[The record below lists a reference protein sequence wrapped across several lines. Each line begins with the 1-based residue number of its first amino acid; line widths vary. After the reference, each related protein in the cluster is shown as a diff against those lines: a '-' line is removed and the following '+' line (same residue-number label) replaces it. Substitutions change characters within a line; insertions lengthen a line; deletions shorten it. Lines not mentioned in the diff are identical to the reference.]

1 MRASL
6 FLKLFLMLL
15 LMSSLSRT
23 LFAAEVEP
31 ARLQIKEQTWWVGQ
45 QVPFTV
51 QLRAP
56 GSFSGAAVFSLPEIP
71 RVVMIKTGSPVVSS
85 EEIEG
90 KTWFVQTHEFA
101 LFSQQSGTVTIPEFT
116 VRFSHKD
123 GFTGPVHDQS
133 AQVPAAEVKIERPPG
148 SSARDFLV
156 TTDSFKLK
164 ERWDPQPGAT
174 EQGSVFQRTITQ
186 EADQVTGM
194 ALAPPPEG
202 VPAGVRLYLGQPTV
216 TDKTERGAFIGTRI
230 DTLTYQLQK
239 AGTWTLPAI
248 RYQWWDPEK
257 KSFGSQTLPAVTFE
271 VKGTAVPVTDG
282 PVVASSKSIYIGL
295 VILGISIAVI
305 FWQRRRIG
313 NGLRRIGHY
322 WNSPERV
329 AARKLLS
336 GCRANDPHATQSAWQ
351 IWLNCRGADS
361 SISPDL
367 KTAVQ
372 ELQSTL
378 YGVNQ
383 SADWQG
389 AKLAAAFRANQ
400 RADKK
405 SGLKKQSSLPPLNQ
419 R

>member
-1 MRASL
+1 MRVA
-6 FLKLFLMLL
+6 LFLMLL
-15 LMSSLSRT
+15 LMSSLSRG
-23 LFAAEVEP
+23 LMAAEVEP
-31 ARLQIKEQTWWVGQ
+31 AQIQIKEQTWWVGQ

-71 RVVMIKTGSPVVSS
+71 RVVIIKTGSPVVSS

-90 KTWFVQTHEFA
+90 KTWFVQTHDFA
-101 LFSQQSGTVTIPEFT
+101 LFSQQSGTVTIPKFT

-133 AQVPAAEVKIERPPG
+133 AQVPAAQVKIERPPG
-148 SSARDFLV
+148 CSAQDFLV

-164 ERWDPQPGAT
+164 ERWDPQPGSAA
-174 EQGSVFQRTITQ
+174 QGAVYHRTITQ

-194 ALAPPPEG
+194 ALAPPPEA

-216 TDKTERGAFIGTRI
+216 SDQTERGVFIGTRV
-230 DTLTYQLQK
+230 DTLTYQLQE

-257 KSFGSQTLPAVTFE
+257 KTFGSQTLPAVTFE
-271 VKGTAVPVTDG
+271 VQGTAIPVTNA
-282 PVVASSKSIYIGL
+282 PAMASSKSIYIRL
-295 VILGISIAVI
+295 AMLSICLAVI

-313 NGLRRIGHY
+313 NGLRKIGQY

-329 AARKLLS
+329 AARKLLTS
-336 GCRANDPHATQSAWQ
+336 CRTNDPRETQIAWQ

-361 SISPDL
+361 SISPEL
-367 KTAVQ
+367 KAAVQ

-378 YGVNQ
+378 YGVNE
-383 SADWQG
+383 SGDWQG
-389 AKLAAAFRANQ
+389 ARLAAAFRADQ

-405 SGLKKQSSLPPLNQ
+405 SGLKKQSVLPALNP

>member
-1 MRASL
+1 MRVFSGVI
-6 FLKLFLMLL
+6 L
-15 LMSSLSRT
+15 LMISLLSRA
-23 LFAAEVEP
+23 LVAAEVEP
-31 ARLQIKEQTWWVGQ
+31 ASIKIKEQIWWVGQ

-71 RVVMIKTGSPVVSS
+71 RVVIIKTGSPVVSS

-90 KTWFVQTHEFA
+90 KTWFVQTHDFA

-133 AQVPAAEVKIERPPG
+133 AQVPAAQVKIERPPG
-148 SSARDFLV
+148 SSAQDFLV

-174 EQGSVFQRTITQ
+174 EQGAVFQRTITQ

-194 ALAPPPEG
+194 ALAPPPEA

-216 TDKTERGAFIGTRI
+216 SDKTERGAFIGTRV
-230 DTLTYQLQK
+230 DTLTYQLQE

-257 KSFGSQTLPAVTFE
+257 KTFGSQTLPAVTFE
-271 VKGTAVPVTDG
+271 VQGTAIPVTD
-282 PVVASSKSIYIGL
+282 ASADASPKSIYLGL
-295 VILGISIAVI
+295 AVLGTCLVLMY
-305 FWQRRRIG
+305 WQRQRMR
-313 NGLRRIGHY
+313 NGLRWIGQH

-329 AARKLLS
+329 ATRKLLA
-336 GCRANDPHATQSAWQ
+336 GCRTNDPRETQRAWQ
-351 IWLNCRGADS
+351 VWLNCRGADA
-361 SISPDL
+361 SISPEL
-367 KTAVQ
+367 KAAVQ
-372 ELQSTL
+372 ELQSAL

-389 AKLAAAFRANQ
+389 ARLAAAFRANQ
-400 RADKK
+400 RTDKK
-405 SGLKKQSSLPPLNQ
+405 SGLKKQSALPALNP

>member
-1 MRASL
+1 MRV
-6 FLKLFLMLL
+6 FICLMLL
-15 LMSSLSRT
+15 LMSLPSLV
-23 LFAAEVEP
+23 AAEVEP
-31 ARLQIKEQTWWVGQ
+31 GRIQIKEQTWWVGQ

-71 RVVMIKTGSPVVSS
+71 RVVIIKTGSPVVSS

-90 KTWFVQTHEFA
+90 KTWFVQTHDFA
-101 LFSQQSGTVTIPEFT
+101 LFSQLSGTVTIPEFT

-133 AQVPAAEVKIERPPG
+133 AQVPAAQLKIERPPG
-148 SSARDFLV
+148 SSAQDFLV
-156 TTDSFKLK
+156 TTDSFQLK

-174 EQGSVFQRTITQ
+174 EQGAVFHRTITQ

-194 ALAPPPEG
+194 ALAPPPEA

-216 TDKTERGAFIGTRI
+216 SDKTERGAFIGTRV
-230 DTLTYQLQK
+230 DTLTYQLQE

-257 KSFGSQTLPAVTFE
+257 KAFGFQTLPAVTFE
-271 VKGTAVPVTDG
+271 VKGTAVPVSDV
-282 PVVASSKSIYIGL
+282 PSEASPKSIYIGL
-295 VILGISIAVI
+295 AVLSICIAVI
-305 FWQRRRIG
+305 FWQQRRIR
-313 NGLRRIGHY
+313 NGLRWIGQY

-329 AARKLLS
+329 AARKLLA
-336 GCRANDPHATQSAWQ
+336 GCRTNDPHATQSAWQ
-351 IWLNCRGADS
+351 IWMNCRGAEA
-361 SISPDL
+361 SISPEL
-367 KTAVQ
+367 KAAVQ

-378 YGVNQ
+378 YGVHQ
-383 SADWQG
+383 SSDWQG
-389 AKLAAAFRANQ
+389 ARLAAAFRADQ

-405 SGLKKQSSLPPLNQ
+405 SGPKKQSALPALNP

>member
-1 MRASL
+1 MRV
-6 FLKLFLMLL
+6 FICLMLL
-15 LMSSLSRT
+15 LMSLPSRG
-23 LFAAEVEP
+23 LVAAEVEP
-31 ARLQIKEQTWWVGQ
+31 AQIQIKEQTWWVGQ

-71 RVVMIKTGSPVVSS
+71 RVVIIKTGSPVVSS

-90 KTWFVQTHEFA
+90 KTWFVQTHDFA

-133 AQVPAAEVKIERPPG
+133 AQVPAAQLKIERPPG
-148 SSARDFLV
+148 SSAQDFLV
-156 TTDSFKLK
+156 TTDSFQLK

-174 EQGSVFQRTITQ
+174 EQGAVFHRTISQ

-194 ALAPPPEG
+194 ALAPPPEA

-216 TDKTERGAFIGTRI
+216 SDKTERGAFIGTRV
-230 DTLTYQLQK
+230 DTLTYQLQE

-257 KSFGSQTLPAVTFE
+257 KAFGSQTLPAVTFE
-271 VKGTAVPVTDG
+271 VKGTAVPVTAAPG
-282 PVVASSKSIYIGL
+282 EASPKSIYIGL
-295 VILGISIAVI
+295 AVLSICIAVI
-305 FWQRRRIG
+305 FWQQRRIR
-313 NGLRRIGHY
+313 NGLRWIGQY

-329 AARKLLS
+329 AARKLLA
-336 GCRANDPHATQSAWQ
+336 GCRTNDPHATQSAWQ
-351 IWLNCRGADS
+351 IWMNCRGAES
-361 SISPDL
+361 SISPEL
-367 KTAVQ
+367 KAAVQ

-378 YGVNQ
+378 YGVHQ
-383 SADWQG
+383 SSDWQG
-389 AKLAAAFRANQ
+389 ARLAAAFRADQ

-405 SGLKKQSSLPPLNQ
+405 SGPKKQSALPALNP

>member
-1 MRASL
+1 MRV
-6 FLKLFLMLL
+6 FICLMLL
-15 LMSSLSRT
+15 LMSLLSRG
-23 LFAAEVEP
+23 LVAAEVEP
-31 ARLQIKEQTWWVGQ
+31 ASIQIKEQTWWVGQ

-71 RVVMIKTGSPVVSS
+71 RVVIIKTGSPVVSS

-90 KTWFVQTHEFA
+90 KTWFVQTHDFA

-133 AQVPAAEVKIERPPG
+133 AQVPAAQVKIERPPG
-148 SSARDFLV
+148 SSAQDFLV

-164 ERWDPQPGAT
+164 ERWDPQPGSAT
-174 EQGSVFQRTITQ
+174 QGAVFQRTISQ

-194 ALAPPPEG
+194 ALAPPPEA

-216 TDKTERGAFIGTRI
+216 SDKTERGAFIGTRV
-230 DTLTYQLQK
+230 DTLTYQLQE

-257 KSFGSQTLPAVTFE
+257 KAFGSQTLPAVAFE
-271 VKGTAVPVTDG
+271 VKGSAVPVTDAPG
-282 PVVASSKSIYIGL
+282 EASPKSIYIGL
-295 VILGISIAVI
+295 VILGIGIAVI

-313 NGLRRIGHY
+313 NGLRWIGQH
-322 WNSPERV
+322 WNSPKRV
-329 AARKLLS
+329 AARKLLA
-336 GCRANDPHATQSAWQ
+336 GCRNNDPRETQRAWQ
-351 IWLNCRGADS
+351 VWLNCGGVDS
-361 SISPDL
+361 SISPEL
-367 KTAVQ
+367 KAAVQ
-372 ELQSTL
+372 ELQRTL
-378 YGVNQ
+378 YGANQ
-383 SADWQG
+383 LSDWQG
-389 AKLAAAFRANQ
+389 ARLATAFRADQ
-400 RADKK
+400 RADNK
-405 SGLKKQSSLPPLNQ
+405 SGLNKQSALPALNP

>member
-1 MRASL
+1 MRV
-6 FLKLFLMLL
+6 FICLMLL
-15 LMSSLSRT
+15 LMSLPSQALV
-23 LFAAEVEP
+23 AAEVEP
-31 ARLQIKEQTWWVGQ
+31 ARIQIKEQTWWVGQ

-71 RVVMIKTGSPVVSS
+71 RVVIIKTGSPVVSS

-90 KTWFVQTHEFA
+90 KTWFVQTHDFA

-133 AQVPAAEVKIERPPG
+133 AQVPAAQLKIERPPG
-148 SSARDFLV
+148 SSAQDFLV
-156 TTDSFKLK
+156 TTDSFQLK

-174 EQGSVFQRTITQ
+174 EQGAVFHRTISQ

-194 ALAPPPEG
+194 ALAPPPEA

-216 TDKTERGAFIGTRI
+216 SDKTERGAFIGTRV
-230 DTLTYQLQK
+230 DTLTYQLQE

-257 KSFGSQTLPAVTFE
+257 KAFGSQTLPAVTFE
-271 VKGTAVPVTDG
+271 VKGTAVPVTAAPG
-282 PVVASSKSIYIGL
+282 EASPKSIYIGL
-295 VILGISIAVI
+295 AVLSICIAVI
-305 FWQRRRIG
+305 FWQQRRIR
-313 NGLRRIGHY
+313 NGLRWIGQY

-329 AARKLLS
+329 AARKLLA
-336 GCRANDPHATQSAWQ
+336 GCRTNDPHATQSAWQ
-351 IWLNCRGADS
+351 IWMNCRGAEA
-361 SISPDL
+361 SISPEL
-367 KTAVQ
+367 KAAVQ

-378 YGVNQ
+378 YGVHQ
-383 SADWQG
+383 SSDWQG
-389 AKLAAAFRANQ
+389 ARLAAAFRADQ

-405 SGLKKQSSLPPLNQ
+405 SGRKKQSVLPALNP

>member
-1 MRASL
+1 MRVFSGVI
-6 FLKLFLMLL
+6 L
-15 LMSSLSRT
+15 LMISLLSRA
-23 LFAAEVEP
+23 LVAAEVEP
-31 ARLQIKEQTWWVGQ
+31 ASIKIKEQIWWVGQ

-71 RVVMIKTGSPVVSS
+71 RVVIIKTGSPVVSS

-90 KTWFVQTHEFA
+90 KTWFVQTHDFA

-133 AQVPAAEVKIERPPG
+133 AQVPAAQVKIERPPS
-148 SSARDFLV
+148 SSAQDFLV
-156 TTDSFKLK
+156 TTGSFKLK

-174 EQGSVFQRTITQ
+174 EQGAVFQRTITQ
-186 EADQVTGM
+186 EADHVTGM
-194 ALAPPPEG
+194 ALAPPPEA

-216 TDKTERGAFIGTRI
+216 SDKTERGAFIGTRV
-230 DTLTYQLQK
+230 DTLTYQLQE

-257 KSFGSQTLPAVTFE
+257 KTFGSQTLPAVTFE
-271 VKGTAVPVTDG
+271 VQGTAVPVTDA
-282 PVVASSKSIYIGL
+282 PAEASPKSIYLGL
-295 VILGISIAVI
+295 AVLGTCLVLMY
-305 FWQRRRIG
+305 WQRQRMR
-313 NGLRRIGHY
+313 NGLRWIGQH

-329 AARKLLS
+329 AARKLLA
-336 GCRANDPHATQSAWQ
+336 GCRTNDPHATQRAWQ
-351 IWLNCRGADS
+351 IWMNCRRADA
-361 SISPDL
+361 SISPEL
-367 KTAVQ
+367 KAAVQ

-389 AKLAAAFRANQ
+389 ARLAAAFRANQ
-400 RADKK
+400 RTDKK
-405 SGLKKQSSLPPLNQ
+405 SGLKKQSALPALNP

>member
-1 MRASL
+1 MRVS
-6 FLKLFLMLL
+6 LFLMLL
-15 LMSSLSRT
+15 LMNLLSRA
-23 LFAAEVEP
+23 LVAAEVEP
-31 ARLQIKEQTWWVGQ
+31 ARIQIKEQTWWVGQ

-71 RVVMIKTGSPVVSS
+71 RVVIIKTGSPVVSS

-90 KTWFVQTHEFA
+90 KTWFVQTHDFA

-133 AQVPAAEVKIERPPG
+133 AQVPAAQVKIERPPG
-148 SSARDFLV
+148 SSAQDFLV
-156 TTDSFKLK
+156 TTDSFQLK

-174 EQGSVFQRTITQ
+174 EQGAVFQRTITQ

-194 ALAPPPEG
+194 ALAPPPEA

-216 TDKTERGAFIGTRI
+216 SDKTERGAFIGTRV
-230 DTLTYQLQK
+230 DTLTYQLQE

-248 RYQWWDPEK
+248 RYQWWNPEK
-257 KSFGSQTLPAVTFE
+257 KAFGSQTLPAVTFE
-271 VKGTAVPVTDG
+271 VQGTTVPVTAAPAD
-282 PVVASSKSIYIGL
+282 ASPKSIYIGL
-295 VILGISIAVI
+295 AVLGTCLVVMY
-305 FWQRRRIG
+305 WQQRRIR
-313 NGLRRIGHY
+313 NGLRWIGQY

-329 AARKLLS
+329 AARKLLA
-336 GCRANDPHATQSAWQ
+336 GCRVNDPHATQSAWQ

-361 SISPDL
+361 SISPEL

-372 ELQSTL
+372 ELQNTL

-383 SADWQG
+383 SSDWQG
-389 AKLAAAFRANQ
+389 ARLAVAFRADQ

-405 SGLKKQSSLPPLNQ
+405 SGRKKQSALPALNP